1 MRLQRYLAICG
12 IGSRRKCEEFIK
24 EGRVKIDGK
33 VIKELGIKIEPEK
46 NIILFD
52 NKTVKPEEKIWL
64 ILNKPPMY
72 ICSSNDPENRPSY
85 LDLIPQNFGRLQ
97 TVDRLEYMSEGLLLV
112 TNDGELSYKITHP
125 KYGIKKIYE
134 IETLKEFTN
143 KKIKLLKKGI
153 RSNNETLK
161 IVDIKQQFNLKD
173 PCYIITLGEGTYKHI
188 RRMMKEI
195 NMSIKSLKRI
205 SIGPIEIGNLKKGQ
219 YRELTKEEIS
229 NLKNLVDSN

>member
-12 IGSRRKCEEFIK
+12 IGSRRKCEEYIK

-85 LDLIPQNFGRLQ
+85 LDLIPQNFRRLQ
-97 TVDRLEYMSEGLLLV
+97 TVDRLDYMSEGQ
-112 TNDGELSYKITHP
+112 
-125 KYGIKKIYE
+125 
-134 IETLKEFTN
+134 IETLKELTN

-153 RSNNETLK
+153 RSNNDTLK

-195 NMSIKSLKRI
+195 NMPIKSLKRI
-205 SIGPIEIGNLKKGQ
+205 SIGPIELGNLKKGQ
-219 YRELTKEEIS
+219 YRELIKEEIS